1 MAWREYTNEYG
12 KLRTRCLNLI
22 SVYIDNKDRAR
33 LKSIANLTEK
43 EEKNLILKLLRNLI
57 GEYDKEY
64 MDRIFANIPSLTIN
78 KKSDNYIYT
87 LNGQRI
93 DSTKPLKH
101 GIYIHS
107 GNKIIIK

>member
-1 MAWREYTNEYG
+1 MEAVDKKG
-12 KLRTRCLNLI
+12 FP
-22 SVYIDNKDRAR
+22 VQ
-33 LKSIANLTEK
+33 
-43 EEKNLILKLLRNLI
+43 
-57 GEYDKEY
+57 YDKEY